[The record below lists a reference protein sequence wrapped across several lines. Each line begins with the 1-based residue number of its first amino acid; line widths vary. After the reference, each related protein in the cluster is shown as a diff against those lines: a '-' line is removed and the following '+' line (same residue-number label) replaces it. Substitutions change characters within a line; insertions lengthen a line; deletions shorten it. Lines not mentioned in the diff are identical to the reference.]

1 MTYTIK
7 EVSEKVGLSIYTLRY
22 YDKEGLLP
30 FVARNEAGYREFTDG
45 DLNIIHTICCLKN
58 TGMKISKIRQYIG
71 DVMAG
76 PDSIEDRQQLLH
88 DHREKKFL
96 SSNGSF
102 PKISKRSTINLIS
115 MTRPTPVISSVVN
128 CSLLKRRSGQTRW
141 LIRILK
147 RCQDVKVSP
156 RGWLKNK

>member
-58 TGMKISKIRQYIG
+58 TDMKISKIRQYIG

-88 DHREKKFL
+88 DHREKIL
-96 SSNGSF
+96 E
-102 PKISKRSTINLIS
+102 
-115 MTRPTPVISSVVN
+115 
-128 CSLLKRRSGQTRW
+128 QQ
-141 LIRILK
+141 RILSENLKEIDYKLDIYDAPNAGDIISRELQFAEAEK
-147 RCQDVKVSP
+147 RANALVDPYIKTVP
-156 RGWLKNK
+156 GR

>member
-88 DHREKKFL
+88 DHREKIL
-96 SSNGSF
+96 E
-102 PKISKRSTINLIS
+102 
-115 MTRPTPVISSVVN
+115 
-128 CSLLKRRSGQTRW
+128 QQ
-141 LIRILK
+141 RILSENLKEIDYKLDIYDAPNAGDIISRELQFAEAEK
-147 RCQDVKVSP
+147 RANALADPYIKTVP
-156 RGWLKNK
+156 GR

>member
-88 DHREKKFL
+88 EHREKIL
-96 SSNGSF
+96 E
-102 PKISKRSTINLIS
+102 
-115 MTRPTPVISSVVN
+115 
-128 CSLLKRRSGQTRW
+128 QQ
-141 LIRILK
+141 RILSENLKEIDYKLDIYDAPNAGDIISRELQFAEAEK
-147 RCQDVKVSP
+147 RANALADPYIKTVP
-156 RGWLKNK
+156 GR